1 MVFFYPYPLFVGTA
15 TVQCSGGGEMEHK
28 SAPSPTLL
36 QREDRYLKTPKFERG
51 KERVARR
58 GKGGK
63 KGKGDHVEQRGG
75 KGESS
80 LSDHVIQ
87 RG

>member
-1 MVFFYPYPLFVGTA
+1 MVFYPYPLFVGTA

-58 GKGGK
+58 GKGE
-63 KGKGDHVEQRGG
+63 KGKGDHVEQRRGG
-75 KGESS
+75 GSS

-87 RG
+87 